1 MYSLGMASEYE
12 SRTGPLYKVSRK
24 ILALPFLPPDAI
36 RPSFDALAAAAHDP
50 QLLQL
55 IDYVR
60 RCWIDNDMWPP
71 EAWLCYRQ
79 SIRTNN
85 DAESWHARLNR
96 RTGSGNLGIYQ
107 LEERL
112 FAEGKLVGLSMKI
125 MSEERVLMF
134 QRASTLRINSRL
146 GKYYDEY
153 EAGTRSANKLL
164 RACARVY
171 GYAVGH
177 RWD

>member
-1 MYSLGMASEYE
+1 MASEYE

-71 EAWLCYRQ
+71 EAWSCYRQ

-85 DAESWHARLNR
+85 DA
-96 RTGSGNLGIYQ
+96 Q
-107 LEERL
+107 
-112 FAEGKLVGLSMKI
+112 
-125 MSEERVLMF
+125 
-134 QRASTLRINSRL
+134 SRP
-146 GKYYDEY
+146 
-153 EAGTRSANKLL
+153 
-164 RACARVY
+164 
-171 GYAVGH
+171 
-177 RWD
+177 